1 MARQSIIDRYQE
13 LMGRQQAGG
22 WNQPCIITPVSPFRQ
37 ELLQQQMVEQQHIRT
52 FDPYSYGQ
60 NMSTVGMR
68 DSIIE
73 LDVTPLRKFVKKMF
87 PFVIDVSHLKVNE
100 TGYTDGR
107 KTMSNPEIKLIV
119 SPTHRCELY
128 SEDIEDK
135 VKSHIREKLIP
146 LLTTMYEINSGF
158 GLQIYFGSER
168 SETILEHLI
177 EE

>member
-1 MARQSIIDRYQE
+1 MAIRSLIDRYQE
-13 LMGRQQAGG
+13 LMETQQ
-22 WNQPCIITPVSPFRQ
+22 PPSVPISPYRQ
-37 ELLQQQMVEQQHIRT
+37 ELMQQQMLEQQQHIRE
-52 FDPYSYGQ
+52 FYGPYSFGQ

-73 LDVTPLRKFVKKMF
+73 LDVTPLKKFVKKMF
-87 PFVIDVSHLKVNE
+87 PFVIDVSQLKVDE

-107 KTMSNPEIKLIV
+107 KTISNPEIKLIV

-128 SEDIEDK
+128 SKDIEDK

>member
-1 MARQSIIDRYQE
+1 MARRSVMERFFEIGRQQPQPPPVPISPYRQE
-13 LMGRQQAGG
+13 LM
-22 WNQPCIITPVSPFRQ
+22 
-37 ELLQQQMVEQQHIRT
+37 QQQGEGWLFNNPCVVT
-52 FDPYSYGQ
+52 PSF
-60 NMSTVGMR
+60 STVGMR

-73 LDVTPLRKFVKKMF
+73 LDVTPLKKFVKKMF
-87 PFVIDVSHLKVNE
+87 PFVIDVSQLKVNE

-119 SPTHRCELY
+119 SPAHRCELY